1 MIQFVAKKN
10 NDFKRILQFVAR
22 QSTSGQLK
30 LKKGGEQMDIN
41 KKLKEKRLEANL
53 TQQELADILHV
64 SRQTISSWEVGRTYP
79 DLDLLVALSELYD
92 TPLDDLLKEDSEM
105 VKDITEKVKKS
116 ERRKLLNIFL
126 SLLLIIMI
134 GIGSFSI
141 WKNIQNDKENAHGLK
156 PNDLIESTWQLN
168 YDPNKDLMDSILSFD
183 SNSAMVRKQYEN
195 ILLNPFINIEELES
209 EDPDLGLEFS
219 TEQYKNLK
227 IEVVDNTYV
236 LSAQGYHETFE
247 KLSDS
252 IIRDSKGIEYYKI
265 SSSSTHESLQY
276 LATQEENAR
285 KNAEEKDNTN

>member
-1 MIQFVAKKN
+1 MLQFVAKEN
-10 NDFKRILQFVAR
+10 NGFKFILQFVAR
-22 QSTSGQLK
+22 QLKFGQLE
-30 LKKGGEQMDIN
+30 LIKGGKQMNIN

-79 DLDLLVALSELYD
+79 DLDLLVALSELYS

-105 VKDITEKVKKS
+105 IKDITEKVKKS

-126 SLLLIIMI
+126 SILLIIMI

-141 WKNIQNDKENAHGLK
+141 WNNFQNEKENAHGLK

-183 SNSAMVRKQYEN
+183 SNSAMVRKQYKN

-209 EDPDLGLEFS
+209 EDPDMGLEFS

-252 IIRDSKGIEYYKI
+252 VIRDSKGIEYYKI

>member
-1 MIQFVAKKN
+1 MLQFVAKEN
-10 NDFKRILQFVAR
+10 NGFKFILQFVAR
-22 QSTSGQLK
+22 QSIFCQLE
-30 LKKGGEQMDIN
+30 LKKGGKQMDIN

-79 DLDLLVALSELYD
+79 DLDLLVALSELYS

-105 VKDITEKVKKS
+105 IKDITEKVKKS

-126 SLLLIIMI
+126 SILLIIMI

-141 WKNIQNDKENAHGLK
+141 WNNFQNEKENAHGLK

-183 SNSAMVRKQYEN
+183 SNSAMVRKQYKN

-209 EDPDLGLEFS
+209 EDPDMGLEFS

-252 IIRDSKGIEYYKI
+252 VIRDSKGIEYYKI